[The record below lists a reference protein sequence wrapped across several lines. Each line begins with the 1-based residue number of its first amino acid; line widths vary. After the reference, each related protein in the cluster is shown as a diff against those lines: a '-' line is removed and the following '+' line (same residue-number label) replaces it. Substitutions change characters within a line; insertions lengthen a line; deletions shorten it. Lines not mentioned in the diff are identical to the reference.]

1 MIRVIINADDLGKDP
16 IVNETIAFFLS
27 KGLITSSTILA
38 NSTVWDQVHSV
49 VDKNPQASFGVH
61 LNLTEGKA
69 LTHSSVLLK
78 YGVVNTENV
87 FTKKIQQI
95 KEYDQDLIE
104 AVFDEWAAQV
114 EKVQYGEKIS
124 VSHLDGHHH
133 VHTIPELE
141 TALLRIIDKY
151 NIRAVR
157 RNYSLPVSCMKEY
170 YGVIRSILQGKG
182 NTMRWNKR
190 IKSKSVT
197 TDFFSS
203 YEACVDYLKQKRT
216 FPKDGSIELMCHPG
230 HSRYVKESE
239 LIINKILENFLPNIE
254 LINYNTL

>member
-1 MIRVIINADDLGKDP
+1 MTRVIINADDLGKDP
-16 IVNETIAFFLS
+16 VVNEAIADFLS
-27 KGLITSSTILA
+27 KGLITSSTMLA
-38 NSTVWDQVHSV
+38 NSTTWEQVHSV
-49 VDKNPQASFGVH
+49 VEANPQASFGIH

-69 LTHSSVLLK
+69 LTRSSVLLK
-78 YGVVNTENV
+78 YGVVNNDNV

-95 KEYDQDLIE
+95 REFDKTLID

-114 EKVQYGEKIS
+114 EKVQLEEKIS
-124 VSHLDGHHH
+124 VSHIDGHHH

-141 TALLRIIDKY
+141 TVLLRIIDKY

-157 RNYSLPVSCMKEY
+157 RNYSLPVSRLKEY
-170 YGVIRSILQGKG
+170 YGIIRIILQGQV
-182 NTMRWNKR
+182 NTVRWIKR

-203 YEACVDYLKQKRT
+203 YEACVDYLKQNNT
-216 FPKDGSIELMCHPG
+216 FPKNGSIELMCHPG

-239 LIINKILENFLPNIE
+239 LIINKNLESFLPNIE